1 MILFLVVVVVF
12 FFAESSFT
20 CQHSSFYSPLDQPG
34 PFLNVPR
41 RNLSNALKCCAG
53 NRTDQRWILLLP
65 GSSESIEE
73 LFGWNWIPLLRRQ
86 SSPFCTLELPDYG
99 LGDLQIAAE
108 YVVYAIRRVYRR
120 AMKEKQQGLSRL
132 PQINEVKRGR
142 HITGDIV
149 EF

>member
-1 MILFLVVVVVF
+1 MILFLLVVVVF
-12 FFAESSFT
+12 ATERSFS
-20 CQHSSFYSPLDQPG
+20 CQPSSFYSPLDRPG
-34 PFLNVPR
+34 PFLNVPQ
-41 RNLSNALKCCAG
+41 RNLSDSLRCYPG

-120 AMKEKQQGLSRL
+120 AMKEKQRGLS
-132 PQINEVKRGR
+132 
-142 HITGDIV
+142 
-149 EF
+149 